1 MPMELPAS
9 VYQELRALAA
19 KFLADE
25 RAGHTLQPTA
35 LAHEAYLRLAGMEG
49 LDGRDRY
56 MAMAAVAL
64 RHILVDHARRRNAAK
79 RGGDGRVFVDLASL
93 ATRESGVDILDFEH
107 ALERLN
113 QRGQR
118 EATVVVLRVYGGL
131 TLEQAAGA
139 VGVSLRTAASDW
151 AIGCAFLRR
160 ELDAYRE
167 GAPC

>member
-1 MPMELPAS
+1 MPTALPAP
-9 VYQELRALAA
+9 VYESLRALAA

-25 RAGHTLQPTA
+25 RASHTLQPTA

-49 LDGRDRY
+49 LESQERY

-79 RGGDGRVFVDLASL
+79 RGADGRVMMDLTSV
-93 ATRESGVDILDFEH
+93 ATRQSGVDILDFEQ

-113 QRGQR
+113 ERGER

-151 AIGCAFLRR
+151 AIACAFLRR
-160 ELDAYRE
+160 ELSAYSE
-167 GAPC
+167 GATC